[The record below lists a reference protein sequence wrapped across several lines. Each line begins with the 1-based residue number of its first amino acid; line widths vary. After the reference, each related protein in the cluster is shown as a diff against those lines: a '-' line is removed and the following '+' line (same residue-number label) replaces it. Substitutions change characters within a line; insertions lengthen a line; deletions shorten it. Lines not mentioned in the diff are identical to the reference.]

1 MLNILKLGCLVVYA
15 LGIAGFAGG
24 LHGTTALVFEG
35 LSVAFIA
42 IHVLELPFF
51 WKALH
56 AYRGSFASSVLQS
69 LLFGVF
75 HSLPLKRAA
84 RA

>member
-15 LGIAGFAGG
+15 LGIAAFAGG
-24 LHGTTALVFEG
+24 LHGTAAIVFEF
-35 LSVAFIA
+35 LSVAFVA

-56 AYRGSFASSVLQS
+56 TYRGSFASSVLQS

-84 RA
+84 QG

>member
-1 MLNILKLGCLVVYA
+1 MLTILKLGCLAVYA
-15 LGIAGFAGG
+15 LGIAALAGW
-24 LHGTTALVFEG
+24 LRGTAAAVFEG
-35 LSVAFIA
+35 LSVAFVV
-42 IHVLELPFF
+42 IHVLELPFL

-75 HSLPLKRAA
+75 HSLPLQRAA

>member
-1 MLNILKLGCLVVYA
+1 MLTVLKFDCLAVYA
-15 LGIAGFAGG
+15 LGIAALAGG
-24 LHGTTALVFEG
+24 LHATAAIFFEG
-35 LSVAFIA
+35 LSGAFIA

-56 AYRGSFASSVLQS
+56 AYRGSFASSVLRS
-69 LLFGVF
+69 LLFGVH
-75 HSLPLKRAA
+75 HSLPPGRAA

>member
-1 MLNILKLGCLVVYA
+1 MLTTLKLGCLAVYA
-15 LGIAGFAGG
+15 LGFAALAGG
-24 LHGTTALVFEG
+24 WHSAAATFFEG
-35 LSVAFIA
+35 LSVTFIV
-42 IHVLELPFF
+42 IHLLELPFF

-56 AYRGSFASSVLQS
+56 TYRGSFASSVLQS

-84 RA
+84 QA